1 MKGSLICEFEK
12 MLDEEANRIITK
24 MINMYNERKIV
35 NKSFSKVVFSLVRE
49 EFEYYR
55 IEIELR
61 VRFLLPTEY
70 VPDFN
75 EEYTLAKRDENNED
89 YLLKYAEWCL
99 KEKKG
104 KNHINAAKEMAV
116 KLVNFF
122 NNNPNTSKSLGEL
135 IAGWMSEFFPYHHDS
150 VDARV
155 LVLFLQPEIE
165 DLGYVITSL
174 APLRMLKNK

>member
-12 MLDEEANRIITK
+12 VLDEEAKRIIVK

-35 NKSFSKVVFSLVRE
+35 NKSFSKIVYSLVRE

-55 IEIELR
+55 VEIELR
-61 VRFLLPTEY
+61 VRFFLPFEY

-75 EEYTLAKRDENNED
+75 EEYTLAKREENNED

-104 KNHINAAKEMAV
+104 KNHIKVAKKMAQ
-116 KLVNFF
+116 KLVNYF
-122 NNNPNTSKSLGEL
+122 NYNPNTTKSLTEL
-135 IAGWMSEFFPYHHDS
+135 VASWMSEFFLYHHDS
-150 VDARV
+150 VDVRV
-155 LVLFLQPEIE
+155 VVLFMQPEIE
-165 DLGYVITSL
+165 DLGYVVTSL
-174 APLRMLKNK
+174 VPLRLLKNK